1 MKSTTDG
8 LMDMN
13 NIDHETKG
21 LDQEDGDSVFNSQVV
36 EERNIHIEEE
46 EANLQSVQLDDP
58 KEVELRDL
66 KRLFDKLKLL
76 TELEDYEEI
85 KQYYEEGDAKNEQFY
100 EEIVSLEK
108 ELEEAKERKNKAK
121 EDLQTL
127 KKKVKTTE
135 EYIAE
140 DTTGYRTA
148 VRYIYNCLENDCE
161 L

>member
-8 LMDMN
+8 LMDMH
-13 NIDHETKG
+13 NIDHEANG
-21 LDQEDGDSVFNSQVV
+21 LHHEDGDSVFNSQVV
-36 EERNIHIEEE
+36 EERNIDTEDQ

-85 KQYYEEGDAKNEQFY
+85 KQYYEEGDTKNEQFY

-108 ELEEAKERKNKAK
+108 DLEEAKERKNKAQ
-121 EDLQTL
+121 EDLLVLQ
-127 KKKVKTTE
+127 KKVKTNDE
-135 EYIAE
+135 FISE
-140 DTTGYRTA
+140 DSDGYKTA
-148 VRYIYNCLENDCE
+148 VSFWS
-161 L
+161 